1 MRIGVDFG
9 GTKIEAVVLAKD
21 GAEIARR
28 RLPTPRG
35 DYEAGI
41 RATAE
46 LVRGLAAETG
56 AQASVGVGVPGT
68 ISTKTGLVMT
78 SNATWLAGKAI
89 DKDLEA
95 AIGRKVRIENDANCF
110 ALAEAVDGAAAG
122 AHCVLGL
129 ILGTGV
135 GAGIVVG
142 ARVLAG
148 RTSIAGEWG
157 HNPQPWLDAAEYPGP
172 ACYCGRH
179 GCVERFVS
187 GTAFAANH
195 EAATGHKLKGEEIV
209 AAMRKGEAEALA
221 SYRRYAGYLA
231 RGLAVLVNVVDPDAV
246 VIGGGMS
253 NVDELYRDLPEL
265 MRPHVLSREF
275 DTPILKPLHGDSGGV
290 RGAAWLW
297 DEPGLDAGAK
307 A

>member
-21 GAEIARR
+21 GREIARR

-41 RATAE
+41 KATAE
-46 LVRGLAAETG
+46 LVRGLAVETG
-56 AQASVGVGVPGT
+56 ADAPVGVGVPGT

-89 DKDLEA
+89 DRDLA
-95 AIGRKVRIENDANCF
+95 AALGRKVRIENDANCF

-122 AHCVLGL
+122 AGCVVGL

-135 GAGIVVG
+135 GAGLALG
-142 ARVLAG
+142 GRVHAG

-157 HNPQPWLDAAEYPGP
+157 HNPQPWLETNEYPGP

-187 GTAFAANH
+187 GTALSANH
-195 EAATGHKLKGEEIV
+195 EAATGRKLKGEEII
-209 AAMRKGEAEALA
+209 AAMRAGDAEGLA
-221 SYRRYAGYLA
+221 SYRRYAGCLA
-231 RGLAVLVNVVDPDAV
+231 RGLAVLANILDPDAFV
-246 VIGGGMS
+246 LGGGMS
-253 NVDELYRDLPEL
+253 NVDELYRDLPDL

-275 DTPILKPLHGDSGGV
+275 DTPVLKPLHGDSGGV

-297 DEPGLDAGAK
+297 DED
-307 A
+307 